1 MKRQKRII
9 ILFILM
15 MIISN
20 FFVLNQFNMI
30 FASEAAPA
38 QPLTDVPTEE
48 SISEATNTENQNNQM
63 DNEPIYENTI
73 AKVIRINENK
83 ESETGI
89 GNQRS
94 QEVVVEII
102 KGDYIGEEFTID
114 YVSSYDGAGNI
125 KIRELSEGDNVL
137 VQITEGQDGTKSV
150 VIQDIVKNK
159 ARIVL
164 ATILII
170 SIIVL
175 YGKKSIKTIIL
186 ILFTVAVTYA
196 MLIAKTYDGSNMQ
209 LLSVATTLLI
219 VVIGN
224 LLLLGFNKNSLIG
237 IISNLFSIFIVALL
251 AVLFG
256 NLSYLSGMVEET
268 MQLNINASLIKFD
281 LYGLIFVMMML
292 SSIGIF
298 IDMTVNMISRIEEI
312 KRKDSDVEMINL
324 FKMGLE
330 VGKDIASTK
339 FTMVILV
346 FTSFII
352 APFLLYRT
360 NYDRMLDVLNKEM
373 IAENVMIALILEI
386 GIIICLVLTAL
397 FYALINREKVIYNKS
412 SKNRVEGVRSLKL

>member
-1 MKRQKRII
+1 MKKQKRII

-20 FFVLNQFNMI
+20 FLVLNQFNI
-30 FASEAAPA
+30 ILASEAAPA
-38 QPLTDVPTEE
+38 QPQTEVPTEE
-48 SISEATNTENQNNQM
+48 SVPEVTGNENQNNQV

-73 AKVIRINENK
+73 AKVIKINENK

-102 KGDYIGEEFTID
+102 KGDYIGEEFTVD
-114 YVSSYDGAGNI
+114 YISSYDGAGNI

-164 ATILII
+164 AVIFII
-170 SIIVL
+170 SVIVL
-175 YGKKSIKTIIL
+175 YGKKSIKSL
-186 ILFTVAVTYA
+186 ILVLFTIAITYGL
-196 MLIAKTYDGSNMQ
+196 LIAKTYDGSNMQ
-209 LLSVATTLLI
+209 LLSVATMLLI
-219 VVIGN
+219 VVMSN
-224 LLLLGFNKNSLIG
+224 LLLLGFNKNSLVG
-237 IISNLFSIFIVALL
+237 IISNLISVLIVALL
-251 AVLFG
+251 TILFG
-256 NLSYLSGMVEET
+256 NMSYLSGMMEET

-292 SSIGIF
+292 ASIGMF
-298 IDMTVNMISRIEEI
+298 IDITVNMISRIEEI

-324 FKMGLE
+324 FKIGLE
-330 VGKDIASTK
+330 VGKDVASTK

-373 IAENVMIALILEI
+373 IAENIMIALILEI